1 MTRRLLLGLALLIAA
16 GSASADWA
24 INMPQGVSEMSLQT
38 YRLHMQ
44 VFWWCVAIGIV
55 VFAVMIYTMVKHR
68 RSRGHQ
74 AAQFH
79 HNTKLEVVW
88 TAIPVLILLIMAV
101 PAAETLVELEY
112 NQNPDLTVVVTGYQW
127 RWHYDYPDHDISFS
141 SSLDARS
148 NQARRKRSGI
158 DPYQVENYL
167 LEVDNTLVV
176 PRGAKVRVLITSK
189 DVIHAW
195 WVPALA
201 IKKDAIPGFMN
212 AVWFRA
218 EESGTYRGQCAELCG
233 MDHAYMPVVVE
244 VVEPEAFAA
253 WVEAQRGGEAAQA
266 ASDQAAAATRIAAR
280 HDIAGD

>member
-1 MTRRLLLGLALLIAA
+1 MTRRLLLGLALLSAA

-127 RWHYDYPDHDISFS
+127 RWHYDYPDHDISFF

-167 LEVDNTLVV
+167 LEVDNPLVV